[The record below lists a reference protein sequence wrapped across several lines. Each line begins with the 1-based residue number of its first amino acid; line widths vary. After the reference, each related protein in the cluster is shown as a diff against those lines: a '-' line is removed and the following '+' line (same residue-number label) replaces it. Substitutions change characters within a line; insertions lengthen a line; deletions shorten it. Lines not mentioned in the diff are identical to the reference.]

1 MAEQNVT
8 GNGRKLVEYRSV
20 ITLGNLLS
28 IVTIVVTVSAGAIWW
43 NGDVQARL
51 ATLETKMEFTEAAL
65 AAMAQK
71 WASSSRNSTPSAGPC
86 APRAENPITKDGRKP
101 AIARR
106 ARSRGFSSLAR
117 RPLDL
122 SHKLG
127 TRRSS

>member
-51 ATLETKMEFTEAAL
+51 ATLETKMEFTEGAL

-71 WASSSRNSTPSAGPC
+71 MGIELTELD
-86 APRAENPITKDGRKP
+86 AE
-101 AIARR
+101 
-106 ARSRGFSSLAR
+106 
-117 RPLDL
+117 
-122 SHKLG
+122 
-127 TRRSS
+127 RRSLHPPR